1 MEATMLSMHH
11 LKSLLDVQN
20 REKILGFAKNLKGH
34 NVILNKFHKHRYEIN
49 FLIYFK

>member
-20 REKILGFAKNLKGH
+20 CEKILGFAKN
-34 NVILNKFHKHRYEIN
+34 
-49 FLIYFK
+49 

>member
-20 REKILGFAKNLKGH
+20 YEIFLGFAK
-34 NVILNKFHKHRYEIN
+34 Y
-49 FLIYFK
+49 